1 MLRVPL
7 LKCKM
12 QVLRSQ
18 PSCMKAYQLG
28 WDSKGGRSGTLKRKR
43 INTKVLRG
51 MHSSPTEKKK
61 TTLGELSEAAVCS
74 KNNGAC
80 SFAQVSFFFLF
91 FLFPFLLFFPSIDN
105 RRNGASICYCKNV
118 EIWQVQKG

>member
-1 MLRVPL
+1 
-7 LKCKM
+7 
-12 QVLRSQ
+12 
-18 PSCMKAYQLG
+18 MKAYQLG

-74 KNNGAC
+74 KIM
-80 SFAQVSFFFLF
+80 VLVLLLKFLF
-91 FLFPFLLFFPSIDN
+91 FSFLLISFSSLLSLD
-105 RRNGASICYCKNV
+105 
-118 EIWQVQKG
+118 

>member
-1 MLRVPL
+1 
-7 LKCKM
+7 
-12 QVLRSQ
+12 
-18 PSCMKAYQLG
+18 MKAYQLG

-80 SFAQVSFFFLF
+80 SFAQVSFFFFSSYFLF
-91 FLFPFLLFFPSIDN
+91 FSSFPRLITEEMVSLYATAKMLKY
-105 RRNGASICYCKNV
+105 GKCKKAKK
-118 EIWQVQKG
+118 IKD

>member
-74 KNNGAC
+74 KIM
-80 SFAQVSFFFLF
+80 VLVLLLKFLF
-91 FLFPFLLFFPSIDN
+91 FSFLLISFSSLLSLD
-105 RRNGASICYCKNV
+105 
-118 EIWQVQKG
+118 